1 MSDLLKRAF
10 DDHRTV
16 LERVESELGGAIVQ
30 SADIVL
36 KALRG
41 GGKLLLLGNGGSAA
55 DSQHIAAELTGRYIR
70 ERPGFA
76 AIALTT
82 DTSALTAIAND
93 YGFDRVFERQVEAL
107 ARPGDAVIAISTSG
121 NSDNVIRAVRRAQ
134 GIGCKVIG
142 WLGRDGGELA
152 TLCDLPI
159 VIPIDDTARIQE
171 MHILAGHVMCDLV
184 EAALVE

>member
-1 MSDLLKRAF
+1 MSDAIKRAF
-10 DDHRTV
+10 ADHRV
-16 LERVESELGGAIVQ
+16 AFERVEAELTDTIARSAEIV
-30 SADIVL
+30 IG
-36 KALRG
+36 ALRG

-55 DSQHIAAELTGRYIR
+55 DSQHIAAELTGRYVR
-70 ERPGFA
+70 ERHGFA

-93 YGFDRVFERQVEAL
+93 FGFDTVFERQIEAL

-121 NSDNVIRAVRRAQ
+121 NSPNVVRAVRRARA
-134 GIGCKVIG
+134 IGCTVIG

-152 TLCDLPI
+152 ALCDLPI

-171 MHILAGHVMCDLV
+171 MHILVGHVMCDLV

>member
-1 MSDLLKRAF
+1 MSDRLKRAF
-10 DDHRTV
+10 DDHRAV
-16 LERVESELGGAIVQ
+16 FGRVEAELSGTIRQ

-36 KALRG
+36 AALRG

-55 DSQHIAAELTGRYIR
+55 DSQHIAAELTGRYVR

-93 YGFDRVFERQVEAL
+93 YGYDSVFERQVEAL

-121 NSDNVIRAVRRAQ
+121 NSTNVIRAVRRAQ
-134 GIGCKVIG
+134 AIGCSVIG
-142 WLGRDGGELA
+142 WLGRDGGDLA
-152 TLCDLPI
+152 SICDLPI

-171 MHILAGHVMCDLV
+171 MHILVGHVMCDLV
-184 EAALVE
+184 ESALTE

>member
-1 MSDLLKRAF
+1 MSEAMERAF
-10 DDHRTV
+10 ADHRAV
-16 LERVESELGGAIVQ
+16 FERVEAELSQAIGR

-36 KALRG
+36 EALRN

-55 DSQHIAAELTGRYIR
+55 DSQHIAAELTGRYVR

-93 YGFDRVFERQVEAL
+93 FGFDTVFERQIEAL

-121 NSDNVIRAVRRAQ
+121 NSPNVIRAVRRAQ
-134 GIGCKVIG
+134 SIGCPVIG

-152 TLCDLPI
+152 ALCDLPI

-171 MHILAGHVMCDLV
+171 MHILVGHVMCDLV
-184 EAALVE
+184 EEALTE